1 MASQGISWTRAKG
14 YAAALA
20 SRDAAAA
27 GSAWGAE
34 KSRELMRAS
43 LGVASTG
50 WSSMRAEANDLTH
63 KLHHARE
70 TASPWLR
77 AKADGASVRLQRLKV
92 SARMVAQRQ
101 SEHASLIALRLSA
114 QAKGELDALRR
125 AAHARELTPQA
136 LRKLIATGLKLKPER
151 SEPMNGHAQ
160 SAAETDG
167 SQGGAK
173 ASSNA
178 LICLEPWRCRLPAV
192 QAGSPNG
199 RFAPQS

>member
-34 KSRELMRAS
+34 KSRALMRAS
-43 LGVASTG
+43 LSVASTG
-50 WSSMRAEANDLTH
+50 WFSMRAEANHLTH
-63 KLHHARE
+63 KVRHASE
-70 TASPWLR
+70 TASPWMR
-77 AKADGASVRLQRLKV
+77 AKADGASVRLQALKTA
-92 SARMVAQRQ
+92 AREVVHRQ

-125 AAHARELTPQA
+125 AAHAGELTPQA

-151 SEPMNGHAQ
+151 SEPMSGHVQSTAEPDGLQNGARV
-160 SAAETDG
+160 
-167 SQGGAK
+167 
-173 ASSNA
+173 SSNA

-192 QAGSPNG
+192 QTGNPNG
-199 RFAPQS
+199 QFAP

>member
-1 MASQGISWTRAKG
+1 MRAKG

-20 SRDAAAA
+20 SRDAAGA
-27 GSAWGAE
+27 GSAWAAE

-43 LGVASTG
+43 LSVASTG

-63 KLHHARE
+63 KLRHARE
-70 TASPWLR
+70 TSSPWLR
-77 AKADGASVRLQRLKV
+77 AKVDEAAARLQRLKV
-92 SARMVAQRQ
+92 SARVVAQRQ

-125 AAHARELTPQA
+125 AARVGELTPQA
-136 LRKLIATGLKLKPER
+136 LRKFMATGLKLKRQP
-151 SEPMNGHAQ
+151 SKLVNGHAQ
-160 SAAETDG
+160 STVEPDG
-167 SQGGAK
+167 LQNGARV
-173 ASSNA
+173 SSNA

-192 QAGSPNG
+192 QTGRHNG